1 MPAIY
6 KPKIFG
12 QSEIRDKV
20 VATENHRY
28 KVFKKKHEGGDQQIY
43 FKLTTEYV
51 AVNFLLFVTSDPK
64 VIIFKNSYLLIYFYR
79 KNIIMI
85 KLNWFKRNFILY
97 IYNCPH
103 KTYCILY
110 LTVVINQILR

>member
-28 KVFKKKHEGGDQQIY
+28 KVFKKKHEGGD
-43 FKLTTEYV
+43 
-51 AVNFLLFVTSDPK
+51 
-64 VIIFKNSYLLIYFYR
+64 
-79 KNIIMI
+79 
-85 KLNWFKRNFILY
+85 
-97 IYNCPH
+97 
-103 KTYCILY
+103 
-110 LTVVINQILR
+110 